1 MLEILK
7 KTLKTGSQ
15 TTKYPQIPEA
25 APARF
30 RGKPQLISDKCTYCG
45 ECVAVCPPNVIW
57 LSGENDEKTLTLS
70 YCGCI
75 FCGRCEEV
83 CPYGAIKL
91 TQEYELASK
100 SKEDLLTSIR
110 RKL

>member
-25 APARF
+25 APSGF
-30 RGKPQLISDKCTYCG
+30 RGKPQFFHDKCTYCG
-45 ECVAVCPPNVIW
+45 ECVKACPPGVIW
-57 LSGENDEKTLTLS
+57 LREGDGEKSLALS

-91 TQEYELASK
+91 TREYELASK
-100 SKEDLLTSIR
+100 TRDDLLISIAR
-110 RKL
+110 EI